1 MEASPTQ
8 ARALQSQGISM
19 PRDIADPPADGLI
32 VSPSAERNKQPIA
45 EILMRVLPTQGDV
58 LEVSSGTGQHVVHF
72 ARAMPHI
79 RWQPTEK
86 DTDGLTSIVRWLAE
100 TNPPNVNAPIHL
112 DVHDETWPV
121 AHVAAVVCINM
132 IHIAAPSATE
142 ALMRGAARVL
152 RPGGV
157 LFLYGPYRRNGRHTS
172 PGNEAFDKSL
182 KARNAEWG
190 VRDLEDVVQL
200 AASRGFE
207 LQEIHDMPANNLSV
221 VFRRT

>member
-1 MEASPTQ
+1 MRNE
-8 ARALQSQGISM
+8 
-19 PRDIADPPADGLI
+19 IADLSADGRI

-45 EILMRVLPTQGDV
+45 EVLMRVLPAQGDV

-86 DTDGLTSIVRWLAE
+86 DADCLKSIARWLAE
-100 TNPPNVNAPIHL
+100 ASPSNVNPAIHL
-112 DVHDETWPV
+112 DVYDETWPV
-121 AHVAAVVCINM
+121 AGMAAVVCINM

-142 ALMRGAARVL
+142 ALLRGAASVL

-157 LFLYGPYRRNGRHTS
+157 LFLYGPYRREGRHTS

-182 KARNAEWG
+182 KAQNPQWG
-190 VRDLEDVVQL
+190 VRDLETVAKL
-200 AASRGFE
+200 AASKGFE
-207 LQEIHDMPANNLSV
+207 LQETHDMPANNLSV